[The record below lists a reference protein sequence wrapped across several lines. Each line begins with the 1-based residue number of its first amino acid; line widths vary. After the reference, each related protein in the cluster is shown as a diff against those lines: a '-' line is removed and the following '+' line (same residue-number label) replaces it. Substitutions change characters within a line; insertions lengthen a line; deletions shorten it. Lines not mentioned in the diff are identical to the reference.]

1 MATVLV
7 VDDRPVNRDLVRTL
21 LDHYGHSTLE
31 ADDGAQALDLL
42 RCEHPDLL
50 ITDVLMPKMDG
61 YDLVREIRGDPT
73 TAAIPVIFYTANYLE
88 EEARPIA
95 EALGVSSVVTKT
107 GDLSA
112 LLDAVH
118 VALTRAPTATTP
130 LVGGF
135 TREHLRVLNA
145 KLVDKIS
152 ELEEKERLHELVD
165 AAVAIIGD
173 LSLPATLQRIVVAA
187 RSLVDA
193 HYAAIRV
200 TTEGD
205 ELIEFAQDGLA
216 EQRSYPAITTGSL
229 SIPIRLDGEQRGSLH
244 LVERRRGGEFTDQD
258 ESLLVALATAAG
270 SAIANA
276 RLYDDA
282 RRRGAWLSASAEIT
296 SALLAAD
303 PTEAL
308 ELVVRGARQVAGAKI
323 AWIEVPTDEHTVTVD
338 ACDGPGASE
347 VRGRVVAESD
357 APLLRE
363 VAVTGQPIVIS
374 DAAKDSRAFAL
385 LADEILSVGPLM
397 TIPLT
402 ASGECL
408 GALLIGNGSEDRP
421 FSTVDVEMAT
431 TFAGHAALA
440 LEFARAEADRQRL
453 TVVEDRDRIAR
464 DLHDVVIQRLF
475 AIGLRLDGFRTKL
488 SEADARK
495 LTATTEDL
503 DETIDDIRNTIF
515 SLSGRNLGG
524 RSLRAQLLRLA
535 DQAVGPLGFAP
546 RLRLVGP
553 VDNAVPEHI
562 HPDVLA
568 TLGEALSNTA
578 RHAGASSVHVLVS
591 VSEGNSYSRSP
602 MTDADC
608 RPAGTKAASRTCAI
622 VRSRSAAPC
631 PPRTR
636 TRATGVGSPSSGG
649 CPSARQGSPRGSL
662 RINERSAAG
671 AKGHP
676 RLRAR

>member
-21 LDHYGHSTLE
+21 LDYYGHSTLE

-258 ESLLVALATAAG
+258 ESLLVALATVAG

-323 AWIEVPTDEHTVTVD
+323 AWIEVPTDEHTVTVG
-338 ACDGPGASE
+338 ACDGPGAGE
-347 VRGRVVAESD
+347 VRGRVVAE
-357 APLLRE
+357 LRRA
-363 VAVTGQPIVIS
+363 VA
-374 DAAKDSRAFAL
+374 A
-385 LADEILSVGPLM
+385 
-397 TIPLT
+397 
-402 ASGECL
+402 
-408 GALLIGNGSEDRP
+408 
-421 FSTVDVEMAT
+421 
-431 TFAGHAALA
+431 
-440 LEFARAEADRQRL
+440 
-453 TVVEDRDRIAR
+453 
-464 DLHDVVIQRLF
+464 
-475 AIGLRLDGFRTKL
+475 
-488 SEADARK
+488 
-495 LTATTEDL
+495 
-503 DETIDDIRNTIF
+503 
-515 SLSGRNLGG
+515 
-524 RSLRAQLLRLA
+524 
-535 DQAVGPLGFAP
+535 
-546 RLRLVGP
+546 
-553 VDNAVPEHI
+553 
-562 HPDVLA
+562 
-568 TLGEALSNTA
+568 
-578 RHAGASSVHVLVS
+578 
-591 VSEGNSYSRSP
+591 
-602 MTDADC
+602 
-608 RPAGTKAASRTCAI
+608 
-622 VRSRSAAPC
+622 
-631 PPRTR
+631 
-636 TRATGVGSPSSGG
+636 GG
-649 CPSARQGSPRGSL
+649 CGNR
-662 RINERSAAG
+662 AA
-671 AKGHP
+671 H
-676 RLRAR
+676 RHQ

>member
-21 LDHYGHSTLE
+21 LDYYGHSTLE

-385 LADEILSVGPLM
+385 LTDEILSVGPLM

-591 VSEGNSYSRSP
+591 VSEGELLLQV
-602 MTDADC
+602 TDDGC
-608 RPAGTKAASRTCAI
+608 GLPAGRHESGLANLRH
-622 VRSRSAAPC
+622 
-631 PPRTR
+631 
-636 TRATGVGSPSSGG
+636 RALALGGTMCTADAGDGPGLTLIWRVPISP
-649 CPSARQGSPRGSL
+649 ARQPARGATD
-662 RINERSAAG
+662 R
-671 AKGHP
+671 
-676 RLRAR
+676 

>member
-1 MATVLV
+1 MLA
-7 VDDRPVNRDLVRTL
+7 
-21 LDHYGHSTLE
+21 S
-31 ADDGAQALDLL
+31 
-42 RCEHPDLL
+42 
-50 ITDVLMPKMDG
+50 
-61 YDLVREIRGDPT
+61 
-73 TAAIPVIFYTANYLE
+73 
-88 EEARPIA
+88 
-95 EALGVSSVVTKT
+95 
-107 GDLSA
+107 
-112 LLDAVH
+112 
-118 VALTRAPTATTP
+118 PTA
-130 LVGGF
+130 
-135 TREHLRVLNA
+135 
-145 KLVDKIS
+145 
-152 ELEEKERLHELVD
+152 
-165 AAVAIIGD
+165 
-173 LSLPATLQRIVVAA
+173 
-187 RSLVDA
+187 
-193 HYAAIRV
+193 
-200 TTEGD
+200 
-205 ELIEFAQDGLA
+205 
-216 EQRSYPAITTGSL
+216 
-229 SIPIRLDGEQRGSLH
+229 
-244 LVERRRGGEFTDQD
+244 
-258 ESLLVALATAAG
+258 
-270 SAIANA
+270 
-276 RLYDDA
+276 
-282 RRRGAWLSASAEIT
+282 
-296 SALLAAD
+296 
-303 PTEAL
+303 
-308 ELVVRGARQVAGAKI
+308 
-323 AWIEVPTDEHTVTVD
+323 
-338 ACDGPGASE
+338 
-347 VRGRVVAESD
+347 
-357 APLLRE
+357 
-363 VAVTGQPIVIS
+363 
-374 DAAKDSRAFAL
+374 
-385 LADEILSVGPLM
+385 EILSVGPLM

-440 LEFARAEADRQRL
+440 LEFARADADRQRL

-515 SLSGRNLGG
+515 SLTGRNLGG

-636 TRATGVGSPSSGG
+636 ATGVGSPSSGG

>member
-21 LDHYGHSTLE
+21 LDYYGHSTLE

-338 ACDGPGASE
+338 ACDGPGAGE

-591 VSEGNSYSRSP
+591 VSEGELLLQV
-602 MTDADC
+602 TDDGC
-608 RPAGTKAASRTCAI
+608 GLPAGRHDSGLANLRH
-622 VRSRSAAPC
+622 
-631 PPRTR
+631 
-636 TRATGVGSPSSGG
+636 RALSLGGTMSTADAGDGRGLTLIWRVPISPAGQ
-649 CPSARQGSPRGSL
+649 PAREPTDQ
-662 RINERSAAG
+662 
-671 AKGHP
+671 
-676 RLRAR
+676 